1 MRANKCFALVRL
13 ITDAVHVSI
22 LQSRP
27 RLPCGG
33 AQEEAVSAS
42 REWAQEEA
50 AAASRRS
57 CN

>member
-1 MRANKCFALVRL
+1 MGILAYAAVLALP
-13 ITDAVHVSI
+13 AG
-22 LQSRP
+22 RP
-27 RLPCGG
+27 RGAAAASRWECGG